1 MWIPSENQ
9 RKAQIKFLLIYGYEI
24 SKEYVDG
31 MNIEPDISL
40 TFDENFEL
48 VLDKDKVAF
57 EKVEDQRGMKAT
69 KMNATEMRK
78 WARAHRYSDWYEPDN
93 TLEPDEVLED
103 IFNEARRWM
112 Q

>member
-1 MWIPSENQ
+1 MPSENQ

-24 SKEYVDG
+24 SKEHVET

-48 VLDKDKVAF
+48 VLDKDNVAF
-57 EKVEDQRGMKAT
+57 EKVEEQKRMKAA

-78 WARAHRYSDWYEPDN
+78 WARAHRYSVWYEPDN
-93 TLEPDEVLED
+93 TLEPDEVLKD
-103 IFNEARRWM
+103 IFSEARRWM